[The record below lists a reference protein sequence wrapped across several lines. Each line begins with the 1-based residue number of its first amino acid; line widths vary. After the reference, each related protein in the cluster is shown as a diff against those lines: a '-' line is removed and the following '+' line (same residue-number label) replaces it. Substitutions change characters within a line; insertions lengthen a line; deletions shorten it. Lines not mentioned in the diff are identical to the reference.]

1 MRDVEQGV
9 GRPKRNILGGP
20 LTKGMVKAI
29 LAMCEN
35 KLMVSQAA
43 NDLGVTNWTISR
55 QLGYVEDRTGLNC
68 RDFFDAVELY
78 NLCWDEYP
86 HLIAEI
92 AEERFVGR
100 RVPMKYTH

>member
-1 MRDVEQGV
+1 MRDVEKK
-9 GRPKRNILGGP
+9 GRPIIHAFGMP
-20 LTKGMVKAI
+20 LTRRMVDVI
-29 LAMCEN
+29 LAMCECQLSMN
-35 KLMVSQAA
+35 AA
-43 NDLGVTNWTISR
+43 AKMLGIKEPSLEYHVRTI
-55 QLGYVEDRTGLNC
+55 ETHTGL
-68 RDFFDAVELY
+68 RMKDFFDAVELY